1 MYLGH
6 LGDQYV
12 SLDALTLAPKNTF
25 QVFVFNCTSKKKCVA
40 VAISDSAMHLII
52 LKWLRRQKCR
62 RKRKRRRQEED
73 QKKKQ
78 SMKVF
83 PFI

>member
-1 MYLGH
+1 MYSGH

-12 SLDALTLAPKNTF
+12 SLDALTLAPKKHFSSFRF
-25 QVFVFNCTSKKKCVA
+25 QLYFKKKYVA

-62 RKRKRRRQEED
+62 RKRKRRRQKED

>member
-1 MYLGH
+1 MYSGH

-12 SLDALTLAPKNTF
+12 SLDALILAPKKHFSSFRF
-25 QVFVFNCTSKKKCVA
+25 QLYFKKKKNVA

-62 RKRKRRRQEED
+62 RKRKRRRQED